1 MFLGQMLGCVLQ
13 EAAGLLRQA
22 TDESCDWNT
31 RIKCLSKL
39 SHALE
44 IEESKYE
51 VGPPV
56 QALAIWAFCF
66 AHAHK
71 PAALAMLPVGSP
83 QLAGRKALYNPKPQ
97 VAGKACHVEGR
108 RCICR
113 RSLGILQET

>member
-31 RIKCLSKL
+31 RIKCLSEL

-51 VGPPV
+51 VGAPV
-56 QALAIWAFCF
+56 QAMAIWAFCF

-71 PAALAMLPVGSP
+71 PAALAISIPLSSQTALLHIVCLQHALPMLRDSCSCNLVPWTV
-83 QLAGRKALYNPKPQ
+83 
-97 VAGKACHVEGR
+97 
-108 RCICR
+108 
-113 RSLGILQET
+113 